1 MIYHIYGLFNEE
13 HTGTYIGYT
22 KDLQQRLNSH
32 KKRARRSNTKVYRRM
47 REVQG
52 EWKLE
57 VLETHECTKK
67 QAKERERYYKELM
80 GDLNE
85 ITPGREPPEYYLD
98 NKEKYAEYGRNWR
111 KNNPEKEKAKEQ
123 RANVKRRLNRYTCEC
138 GSNLRCADRPR
149 HEKSAKHIAY
159 ETQNK
164 NI

>member
-1 MIYHIYGLFNEE
+1 MIYHVYGLFNEK

-22 KDLQQRLNSH
+22 KDLTERLYSH
-32 KKRARRSNTKVYRRM
+32 RKRARTSNTKVYRRM
-47 REVQG
+47 REVG
-52 EWKLE
+52 GDWKME
-57 VLETHECTKK
+57 VLETHECSKK
-67 QAKERERYYKELM
+67 YAKERERYYKELM

-111 KNNPEKEKAKEQ
+111 KNNPEKAKAKEQ
-123 RANVKRRLNRYTCEC
+123 RANDKCKLNRYTCKC
-138 GSNLRCADRPR
+138 GVNLRWSDRHR
-149 HEKSAKHIAY
+149 HEKTKSHIAY